1 MSESTA
7 WVSDQL
13 HSILGMSDA
22 TTEKFLISMARQA
35 KSEVDILDRLIDT
48 DFPANQPTRMFAAQ
62 LYERFAPKKQVPPST
77 YK

>member
-48 DFPANQPTRMFAAQ
+48 DFPAT
-62 LYERFAPKKQVPPST
+62 
-77 YK
+77 